1 MQHVRLLLLPF
12 AWIYGII
19 TYCRNLLFDLGIRQ
33 SYSIPKKSICIGNL
47 SVGGTGKTPHVA
59 YLTSLLKDTQKITIL
74 SRGYGRKTKGFILG
88 SITSS
93 DTEIG
98 DEPKLYI
105 SRFFPQIN
113 VVVCEKRVEGVQ
125 KIQALFPENNLIILD
140 DAFQHRAVKAGLN
153 ILLTDF
159 SALFSNDFV
168 LPAGNLREWKSG
180 KKRADYVIV
189 TKCPQ
194 NISETDKLRVIK
206 SLRFNKE
213 KIFFS
218 AIIYGDL
225 IPFGKPINTDLNN
238 VLLVTGIANFKPLLL
253 ELQKRYTVET
263 ISFPDHHIFS
273 IQDIERIHQ
282 KFDTF
287 ATGSNAIVT
296 TEKDYMRLSEMTDNT
311 NIKEYPWL
319 YQTIEV
325 EIDNKY
331 IFNKLIMQYVN
342 SI

>member
-19 TYCRNLLFDLGIRQ
+19 TYCRNLLFDLGIFT
-33 SYSIPKKSICIGNL
+33 SYAIPKKSICIGNL
-47 SVGGTGKTPHVA
+47 SIGGTGKTPHVA
-59 YLTSLLKDTQKITIL
+59 YLTSLLKDNQKITIL

-88 SITSS
+88 SNTSS
-93 DTEIG
+93 DAEIG

-140 DAFQHRAVKAGLN
+140 DAFQHRAVQAGLN
-153 ILLTDF
+153 ILLTDY
-159 SALFSNDFV
+159 SSLFSNDFV

-180 KKRADYVIV
+180 KKRADYLIV
-189 TKCPQ
+189 TKCPN
-194 NISETDKLRVIK
+194 NISERDKLRVIK
-206 SLRFNKE
+206 SVKFDTE

-218 AIIYGDL
+218 SIIYGDL
-225 IPFGKPINTDLNN
+225 IPFGKPINPDLNN